1 MMDWTQY
8 IHSDPDILLGKPV
21 IKGTRLSVDWILRL
35 LAAGWTKQQLFESY
49 PHLTPEA
56 LQAVFAF
63 LADYITEEALYTL
76 PQKSG

>member
-1 MMDWTQY
+1 MDWTQY

-21 IKGTRLSVDWILRL
+21 IKGTRLTVDWILRL
-35 LAAGWTKQQLFESY
+35 LATGWTEQQLFESY

>member
-1 MMDWTQY
+1 MDWTQY
-8 IHSDPDILLGKPV
+8 IHSDPDILSGKPV

-35 LAAGWTKQQLFESY
+35 LATGWTEQQLFESY

>member
-1 MMDWTQY
+1 MDWTQH
-8 IHSDPDILLGKPV
+8 IHSDREILLGKPV
-21 IKGTRLSVDWILRL
+21 IKGTRLTVDWILRL
-35 LAAGWTKQQLFESY
+35 LATGWTEQQLFESY
-49 PHLTPEA
+49 PHLTPQA